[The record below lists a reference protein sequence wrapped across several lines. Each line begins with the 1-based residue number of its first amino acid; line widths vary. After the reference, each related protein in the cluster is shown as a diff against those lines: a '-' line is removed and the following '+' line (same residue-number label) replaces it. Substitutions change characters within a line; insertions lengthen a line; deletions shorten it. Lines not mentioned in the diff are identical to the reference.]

1 MNRSLHSVI
10 LVSLRAGANLDKGTT
25 KMTIWEMISMLG
37 GVGLFLYGMTAMS
50 SGLKNAAGDK
60 LRGILERVTTNRV
73 AAVLIGILVT
83 VLIQS
88 SSATDMMVI
97 GFVNSGLMNLGQ
109 AIGVIM
115 GANIGTTVTAQI
127 TAFNLTAFAPLLLF
141 AGCVMNLF
149 AKKSTIKHIG
159 SIILGFGMLFVG
171 IGLIKT
177 SISSLADEP
186 VFLSFLSTMEHPAV
200 AVLFG
205 IAFTALLQSSS
216 SSVVIFQAFAV
227 EGLLSYQQC
236 VYLVIGAAVGSVT
249 PNLLASLTTDRNGKR
264 TALLN
269 LFFNLFRA
277 ALLITLVTLFPSILE
292 AIRSLSPQDVARQIA
307 NTHTLF
313 ALFAVIVMLPFS
325 DLLVRLSQRILPLL
339 PSEQRTQ
346 EQQRLIYLVNAEK
359 NLPVIALRQ
368 GMLEINRMGRIAR
381 DNLDTALQY
390 FFDPAKNELFVQ
402 VEANEQTVDFLNHA
416 ISDKLVRLRSLNLS
430 DRDVFRL
437 SKMMQVVSN
446 YERVSDHAE
455 NIIEFAE
462 KLKNAGGQISDV
474 AMQELRTMGDAVL
487 ETLDVSMR
495 VFEKEDFS
503 LLPQAEALEQ
513 RVDDM
518 QEQYVQNHINRLM
531 TTACDPLG
539 GVIFTDM
546 CTDLERCSDQAI
558 NVATA
563 LTHMPKR

>member
-1 MNRSLHSVI
+1 
-10 LVSLRAGANLDKGTT
+10 
-25 KMTIWEMISMLG
+25 MTIWEMISMLG

-50 SGLKNAAGDK
+50 TGLKNAAGEK

-97 GFVNSGLMNLGQ
+97 GFVNSGLMNLSQ

-149 AKKSTIKHIG
+149 AKKPTIKHIG

-186 VFLSFLSTMEHPAV
+186 VFVSFLSTMEHPAV

-227 EGLLSYQQC
+227 EGLLSYHQC

-277 ALLITLVTLFPSILE
+277 ALLITLITLFPAILD
-292 AIRSLSPQDVARQIA
+292 AIRSLSPNDVARQIA

-313 ALFAVIVMLPFS
+313 ALFAVIVALPFS
-325 DLLVRLSQRILPLL
+325 DLLVRLSQRILPML
-339 PSEQRTQ
+339 PNEQRTQ
-346 EQQRLIYLVNAEK
+346 EQQRLVYLLNAEK

-390 FFDPAKNELFVQ
+390 FFDPAKNDLFVQ

-455 NIIEFAE
+455 NIIEFAS

-474 AMQELRTMGDAVL
+474 ALRELRAMGDAVL
-487 ETLDVSMR
+487 ETLDVSMQ

-563 LTHMPKR
+563 LTHMPNR

>member
-1 MNRSLHSVI
+1 
-10 LVSLRAGANLDKGTT
+10 
-25 KMTIWEMISMLG
+25 MTIWEMISMLG

-50 SGLKNAAGDK
+50 TGLKNAAGDK

-97 GFVNSGLMNLGQ
+97 GFVNSGLMSLSQ

-149 AKKSTIKHIG
+149 AKKATLRHIG

-186 VFLSFLSTMEHPAV
+186 VFISFLSTMDHPAV

-227 EGLLSYQQC
+227 EGLLSYHQC

-269 LFFNLFRA
+269 LFFNLLRA
-277 ALLITLVTLFPSILE
+277 ALLLTLITLFPAILE
-292 AIRSLSPQDVARQIA
+292 GIRSLSPNDVARQIA

-313 ALFAVIVMLPFS
+313 AVFAVLVMLPFS
-325 DLLVRLSQRILPLL
+325 DLLVRLSQRLLPLL

-346 EQQRLIYLVNAEK
+346 EQQRLVYLVNAEK

-390 FFDPAKNELFVQ
+390 FFDPAQSDLFVQ
-402 VEANEQTVDFLNHA
+402 VEANEQTVDYLNHA
-416 ISDKLVRLRSLNLS
+416 ISDKLVQLRSLNLS

-462 KLKNAGGQISDV
+462 KLKNAGGQISDA
-474 AMQELRTMGDAVL
+474 AMQELRVMGDAVL
-487 ETLDVSMR
+487 ETLDVSMQ

-503 LLPQAEALEQ
+503 LLPQAVALEQ

>member
-1 MNRSLHSVI
+1 
-10 LVSLRAGANLDKGTT
+10 
-25 KMTIWEMISMLG
+25 MTIWEMISMLG

-50 SGLKNAAGDK
+50 TGLKNAAGDK
-60 LRGILERVTTNRV
+60 LRSILERVTTNRV

-97 GFVNSGLMNLGQ
+97 GFVNSGLMNLSQ

-149 AKKSTIKHIG
+149 ARKSTIKHIG
-159 SIILGFGMLFVG
+159 SIVLGFGMLFVG

-186 VFLSFLSTMEHPAV
+186 VFVSFLSTMEHPAV

-227 EGLLSYQQC
+227 EGLLSYHQC
-236 VYLVIGAAVGSVT
+236 AYLVIGAAVGAVT

-277 ALLITLVTLFPSILE
+277 ALLITLITLFPAILE
-292 AIRSLSPQDVARQIA
+292 GIRSLSPNDVARQIA

-325 DLLVRLSQRILPLL
+325 DLLMRLSRSVLPML

-346 EQQRLIYLVNAEK
+346 EQQRLVYLVNAEK

-390 FFDPAKNELFVQ
+390 FFDPTKNELFVQ
-402 VEANEQTVDFLNHA
+402 VEASEQTVDFLNHA

-455 NIIEFAE
+455 NIIEFAA

-474 AMQELRTMGDAVL
+474 ALRELRALGDAVL

-546 CTDLERCSDQAI
+546 CTDLERCADQAI

>member
-1 MNRSLHSVI
+1 MRDEPV
-10 LVSLRAGANLDKGTT
+10 R
-25 KMTIWEMISMLG
+25 
-37 GVGLFLYGMTAMS
+37 
-50 SGLKNAAGDK
+50 
-60 LRGILERVTTNRV
+60 
-73 AAVLIGILVT
+73 
-83 VLIQS
+83 Q
-88 SSATDMMVI
+88 
-97 GFVNSGLMNLGQ
+97 
-109 AIGVIM
+109 
-115 GANIGTTVTAQI
+115 
-127 TAFNLTAFAPLLLF
+127 
-141 AGCVMNLF
+141 
-149 AKKSTIKHIG
+149 KSTIKHIG

-186 VFLSFLSTMEHPAV
+186 VFVSFLSTMEHPAV

-227 EGLLSYQQC
+227 EGLLSYHQC

-277 ALLITLVTLFPSILE
+277 ALLITLITLFPAILD
-292 AIRSLSPQDVARQIA
+292 AIRSLSPNDVARQIA

-313 ALFAVIVMLPFS
+313 ALFAVIVALPFS
-325 DLLVRLSQRILPLL
+325 DLLVRLSQRILPML
-339 PSEQRTQ
+339 PNEQRTQ
-346 EQQRLIYLVNAEK
+346 EQQRLVYLVNAEK

-390 FFDPAKNELFVQ
+390 FFDPAKNDLFVQ

-455 NIIEFAE
+455 NIIEFAA

-474 AMQELRTMGDAVL
+474 ALRELRAMGDAVL
-487 ETLDVSMR
+487 ETLDVSMQ

-563 LTHMPKR
+563 LTHMPNR

>member
-1 MNRSLHSVI
+1 
-10 LVSLRAGANLDKGTT
+10 
-25 KMTIWEMISMLG
+25 MTIWEMISMLG

-50 SGLKNAAGDK
+50 TGLKNAAGDK

-97 GFVNSGLMNLGQ
+97 GFVNSGLMSLSQ

-149 AKKSTIKHIG
+149 AKKATLRHIG

-186 VFLSFLSTMEHPAV
+186 VFISFLSTMDHPAV

-227 EGLLSYQQC
+227 EGLLSYHQC

-269 LFFNLFRA
+269 LFFNLLRA
-277 ALLITLVTLFPSILE
+277 ALLLTLITLFPAILE
-292 AIRSLSPQDVARQIA
+292 GIRSLSPNDVARQIA

-313 ALFAVIVMLPFS
+313 AVFAVLVMLPFS
-325 DLLVRLSQRILPLL
+325 DLLVRLSQRLLPLL

-346 EQQRLIYLVNAEK
+346 EQQRLVYLVNAEK
-359 NLPVIALRQ
+359 NLPVIALHQ

-390 FFDPAKNELFVQ
+390 FFDPAQSDLFVQ
-402 VEANEQTVDFLNHA
+402 VEANEQTVDYLNHA
-416 ISDKLVRLRSLNLS
+416 ISDKLVQLRSLNLS

-462 KLKNAGGQISDV
+462 KLKNAGGQISDA
-474 AMQELRTMGDAVL
+474 AMQELRVMGDAVL
-487 ETLDVSMR
+487 ETMDVSMQ